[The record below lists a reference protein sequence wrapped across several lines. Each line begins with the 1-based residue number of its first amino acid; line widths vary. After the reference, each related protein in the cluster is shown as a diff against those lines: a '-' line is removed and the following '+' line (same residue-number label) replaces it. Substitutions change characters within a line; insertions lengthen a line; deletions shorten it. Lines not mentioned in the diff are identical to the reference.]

1 MNSNLVIRKDA
12 SESVLTILIW
22 SVFSVLGTRLFLKIM
37 NYPEIGKGAWHV
49 SHAALGGAI
58 MIIGVLIMLI
68 FEGKKVRNTAL
79 ITFAMGTGL
88 FIDEIG
94 KYLTKD
100 YNYFFQPAII
110 FIYVFFVSL
119 FLIYRYLRRYEIRR
133 DKSKWKTMVR
143 RVASVSYDKIFKRK
157 LVMIGLWGYSIYYAF
172 DKFADI
178 FRITTS
184 RQKMVMIEK
193 YYKDFNF
200 FGPSDIYM
208 IVGQMIFDVLASILF
223 LMGARYFWSNKR
235 LQGIRFF
242 KYGIYVSI
250 LLGSIFRFYFE
261 QFRAITDLVLGMV
274 ILEMLNQYKT
284 QPPTPS
290 LDKEGAKTT

>member
-12 SESVLTILIW
+12 SESILTILIW
-22 SVFSVLGTRLFLKIM
+22 SVFSLLGTRLFLKLM

-49 SHAALGGAI
+49 SHAAIGGII
-58 MIIGVLIMLI
+58 MIIGVMLMLI
-68 FEGKKVRNTAL
+68 FEGKKVKNTAL
-79 ITFAMGTGL
+79 IIFGMGTGG

-94 KYLTKD
+94 KYLTRD
-100 YNYFFQPAII
+100 YNYFFRPAII
-110 FIYVFFVSL
+110 FIYVFFVCL
-119 FLIYRYLRRYEIRR
+119 FLIYRYLRRYEIRK
-133 DKSKWKTMVR
+133 DKSKWKSMVR
-143 RVASVSYDKIFKRK
+143 NMATVSYDKIFKRK
-157 LVMIGLWGYSIYYAF
+157 LVMIGLWGYSIYYAI

-184 RQKMVMIEK
+184 KQKMLMIEK

-200 FGPSDIYM
+200 FGTSDIYM

-235 LQGIRFF
+235 LRGVRYF
-242 KYGIYVSI
+242 KLGLYVSI

-261 QFRAITDLVLGMV
+261 QFRAITDLILGIV
-274 ILEMLNQYKT
+274 ILEMLNQYRRET
-284 QPPTPS
+284 V
-290 LDKEGAKTT
+290 AK